1 MIHATFRPVAP
12 GPQPVRTPRRSTL
25 AAPLLACAA
34 IVLAG
39 CAVMPPP
46 ARAPELPAAEWSAP
60 LPHEGSAQAL
70 ADWWSRFDDP
80 SLAQL
85 IDLAQRENP
94 TLAQAGQRIVE
105 ARANVRVAGAAV
117 APTLQANA
125 RTTRGNT
132 LMIGAGLPAATT
144 MSSATLD
151 ASWELDLFGAAR
163 NREAAALARVEGS
176 RWQWHDARVS
186 LAAEVADAYVGLRMC
201 EALVDLFDAQARSLA
216 TTESLTERKTDA
228 GFAAPADLALARASA
243 AEARSRATA
252 QRADCEV
259 ALGQLAML
267 TAQPAAPLR
276 ASLAAR
282 RAQLPEPR
290 AFAVDA
296 VPARVLSQRPDLA
309 AAERA
314 ALAAAAEVGA
324 AQADRFPRLAL
335 TGSIGRSAL
344 HFAGQTLTGSTWSFA
359 PSLAASLFDAGRR
372 EASVDAARARL
383 AIAEADWRARAL
395 GAVREVE
402 QALVRLDAADH
413 RLDDA
418 RRAVDGYR
426 SFLDAA
432 SAQWEVGAGSLLDL
446 EQARRNAQNADVALV
461 QTRRERV
468 SAWLALYKA
477 VGGGWTVTQ

>member
-1 MIHATFRPVAP
+1 M
-12 GPQPVRTPRRSTL
+12 G
-25 AAPLLACAA
+25 AASLLACAA
-34 IVLAG
+34 LALMLALALGG
-39 CAVMPPP
+39 CAVSPPP
-46 ARAPELPAAEWSAP
+46 ARAPELATAIWSAP
-60 LPHEGSAQAL
+60 LPHGGSAESL

-80 SLAQL
+80 ALAQL
-85 IDLAQRENP
+85 IDRAQRQNP
-94 TLAQAGQRIVE
+94 TLTQAAQRIVE
-105 ARANVRVAGAAV
+105 ARANARIAGAAL

-125 RTTRGNT
+125 SATRGNT

-151 ASWELDLFGAAR
+151 ARWEVDLFGAAR

-201 EALVDLFDAQARSLA
+201 EALADLFDAQAQSLA
-216 TTESLTERKTDA
+216 TTESLTARKTDE
-228 GFAAPADLALARASA
+228 GFAAPADLALARATA

-252 QRADCEV
+252 QRADCDV

-267 TAQPAAPLR
+267 TAQPAASLR
-276 ASLAAR
+276 ASLTSR
-282 RAQLPEPR
+282 RAQLPEPPD
-290 AFAVDA
+290 FAVDS

-314 ALAAAAEVGA
+314 AIAAAAEVGA

-335 TGSIGRSAL
+335 AGSIGRSAL

-372 EASVDAARARL
+372 VAGVDAARARL
-383 AIAEADWRARAL
+383 AIAEADWRVRAL
-395 GAVREVE
+395 AAVREVE
-402 QALVRLDAADH
+402 QALVRLDAADR

-446 EQARRNAQNADVALV
+446 EQARRNAQNASATLV

-477 VGGGWTVTQ
+477 VGGDWTATE

>member
-1 MIHATFRPVAP
+1 MIHATLA
-12 GPQPVRTPRRSTL
+12 RTARTARKSSL
-25 AAPLLACAA
+25 AASLLACATLA
-34 IVLAG
+34 LAG
-39 CAVMPPP
+39 CAVAPPP
-46 ARAPELPAAEWSAP
+46 THPPELATEQWSAP
-60 LPHEGSAQAL
+60 LPHAGSAEAL

-80 SLAQL
+80 SLARL

-94 TLAQAGQRIVE
+94 TLVQAAQRIVE
-105 ARANVRVAGAAV
+105 ARANARIAGAAL

-125 RTTRGNT
+125 SATRGNT
-132 LMIGAGLPAATT
+132 LTIGAGLPAATT

-151 ASWELDLFGAAR
+151 ARWELDLFGAAR

-186 LAAEVADAYVGLRMC
+186 LAAEVADTYVGLRMC
-201 EALVDLFDAQARSLA
+201 EALVELYDAQARSLA
-216 TTESLTERKTDA
+216 TTESLTERKTA
-228 GFAAPADLALARASA
+228 EGFAAPADLALARATA

-252 QRADCEV
+252 QRADCDV

-267 TAQPAAPLR
+267 TAQPAASLR
-276 ASLAAR
+276 ATLASR

-290 AFAVDA
+290 AFAVDS

-314 ALAAAAEVGA
+314 VLAAAAEVGA

-335 TGSIGRSAL
+335 AGSIGRSAL

-359 PSLAASLFDAGRR
+359 PSLAATLFDAGRR

-383 AIAEADWRARAL
+383 AVAEADWRARAL

-402 QALVRLDAADH
+402 QALVRLDAADR

-418 RRAVDGYR
+418 SRAVDGYR
-426 SFLDAA
+426 AFLDAA
-432 SAQWEVGAGSLLDL
+432 TTQWEVGTGSLLDL
-446 EQARRNAQNADVALV
+446 EQARRNAQNASAALV

-477 VGGGWTVTQ
+477 VGGGWTVTE